1 MPLKTPNFSGFGADT
16 ITVGTIESQDATS
29 VQIDL
34 GDDAGDD
41 FIVDTDKLVV
51 EGDNGRVGIG
61 TASPQVPLD
70 VIGIGSFAGAE
81 ASLSQGNVQ
90 VGVDSGGAAGGELM

>member
-1 MPLKTPNFSGFGADT
+1 MGLVAPRINASVSGTTVATALTVDDLEVDSGTLSIDAT
-16 ITVGTIESQDATS
+16 NNRVGVGTT
-29 VQIDL
+29 
-34 GDDAGDD
+34 
-41 FIVDTDKLVV
+41 
-51 EGDNGRVGIG
+51 
-61 TASPQVPLD
+61 SPQVSLD